1 MWGFHGR
8 SAYVGRTGHRPP
20 HGRPVRVGG
29 HHPGPCR
36 ARDARR
42 IDTTEPHS
50 ARFWNHFVGGED
62 HYEVD
67 REVGDQIKD
76 VFPGPNDPV
85 VLTHADALLT
95 STPEGGTA
103 YLDADPHDP
112 EAVLRAAAGTPGP
125 SRPVAL
131 MIL

>member
-8 SAYVGRTGHRPP
+8 SAYVGRTGRRPP
-20 HGRPVRVGG
+20 TGG
-29 HHPGPCR
+29 PSVSEDTTQDR
-36 ARDARR
+36 AGLGTRAR